1 MLYTIISLDDVFY
14 QQPEELKT
22 MSLKHGYAQYSLKNG
37 RKEIMSFFSTNP
49 YDYLG
54 KIDLKN
60 ENNDTGLN

>member
-22 MSLKHGYAQYSLKNG
+22 MSLKNGYAQYSLKNG
-37 RKEIMSFFSTNP
+37 RKEMMSFFSTNP

-54 KIDLKN
+54 KIDLEH
-60 ENNDTGLN
+60 ENTDTGLK